1 MTTVEPD
8 TLRLAAIV
16 NASDD
21 AIISHSLDGIIESW
35 NPAAERLFGYA
46 AAEAIG
52 RPIGIIV
59 SIERQADEQRL
70 LDEVRQ
76 GTSVRHVETKAVTK
90 SGASIDVSLAV
101 SPLTTSLGEIIGVV
115 RIVRD
120 ISSARMI
127 ERELARLGSIVDSA
141 DDAIVS
147 KDLDGIVQ
155 TWNKAA
161 EQMFGYMAEEMI
173 GRSITTLIPAD
184 RRQEE
189 AEVLGRIRQ
198 GQRVDHFETIRQRK
212 DGSLLEVSLTISP
225 IRTSNGTIVG
235 ASKIA
240 REITTRKRLERDA
253 SRLAAIVS
261 SSDDAIAS
269 KDLNGIV
276 QTWNAAAERMFGYTA
291 DDIIG
296 KSIALIIPPDRL
308 SEEEEVLRRIRAGK
322 SVDNFDTVRRR
333 KDGSVI
339 EISLTVSPIRDH
351 RGTVI
356 GASKIA
362 RDISSQRRLARAAED
377 ANRVKDEFLAML
389 SHELRTPLNAVL
401 GYTHMLRRGQ
411 FTDER
416 QDRAID
422 TIERNANVLS
432 QLVADVLDVS
442 AIVTGKVQLKLGP
455 CNLAQLAG
463 AAIDVVRPSADAKGI
478 ALTLEAP
485 AKPMPIQCDGARL
498 QQVFWNLL
506 ANAVKFTPP
515 GGRIDVRVQQDA
527 SGHASVT
534 VADSGAG
541 IRRESLP
548 YIFQRFWQGERAHQ
562 AKGGLGLGLALAR
575 HFTELH
581 GGSISADS
589 AGEGRGATFTVELP
603 LFHSA
608 TARAHTG

>member
-21 AIISHSLDGIIESW
+21 AIISHSLDGTIETW
-35 NPAAERLFGYA
+35 NPAAERLFGYP

-52 RPIGIIV
+52 RPISIIV
-59 SIERQADEQRL
+59 AEDRRADEQRL
-70 LDEVRQ
+70 TDEVRR
-76 GTSVRHVETKAVTK
+76 GTSARHVETMAATK
-90 SGASIDVSLAV
+90 SGASIDVSLSV
-101 SPLTTSLGEIIGVV
+101 SPLTTPTGEIVGVV

-120 ISSARMI
+120 ISRARLI
-127 ERELARLGSIVDSA
+127 ERELGRLGVIVDSA

-147 KDLDGIVQ
+147 KDLNGIVQ

-161 EQMFGYMAEEMI
+161 EQMFGYRAEEI
-173 GRSITTLIPAD
+173 VGQSITILIPTD

-198 GQRVDHFETIRQRK
+198 GERVDHFETIRQRK

-253 SRLAAIVS
+253 SRLAAIVNS
-261 SSDDAIAS
+261 SEDAIAS

-291 DDIIG
+291 DDIVG

-308 SEEEEVLRRIRAGK
+308 PEEEEVLRQIRAGK
-322 SVDNFDTVRRR
+322 SVENFDTVRRR
-333 KDGSVI
+333 KDGSLV
-339 EISLTVSPIRDH
+339 EISLTVSPIRDE
-351 RGTVI
+351 RGTVV

-362 RDISSQRRLARAAED
+362 RDISAQRRLARAAED

-401 GYTHMLRRGQ
+401 GYTHMLRSGQ

-416 QDRAID
+416 ENRAID

-442 AIVTGKVQLKLGP
+442 AIVTGKVQLKPTP
-455 CNLAQLAG
+455 CDLPELVA

-478 ALTLEAP
+478 AFALKTPGKA
-485 AKPMPIQCDGARL
+485 MPIRCDGARL

-506 ANAVKFTPP
+506 TNAVKFTPP
-515 GGRIDVRVQQDA
+515 GGRIDVRVEQDA
-527 SGHASVT
+527 GGHARVT
-534 VADSGAG
+534 VADTGSG

-548 YIFQRFWQGERAHQ
+548 YIFQRFWQGERVHSP
-562 AKGGLGLGLALAR
+562 KGGLGLGLALAR

-581 GGSISADS
+581 GGSISAAS

-603 LFHSA
+603 RFYSA

>member
-1 MTTVEPD
+1 M
-8 TLRLAAIV
+8 
-16 NASDD
+16 
-21 AIISHSLDGIIESW
+21 
-35 NPAAERLFGYA
+35 
-46 AAEAIG
+46 
-52 RPIGIIV
+52 
-59 SIERQADEQRL
+59 
-70 LDEVRQ
+70 
-76 GTSVRHVETKAVTK
+76 
-90 SGASIDVSLAV
+90 
-101 SPLTTSLGEIIGVV
+101 
-115 RIVRD
+115 
-120 ISSARMI
+120 
-127 ERELARLGSIVDSA
+127 
-141 DDAIVS
+141 
-147 KDLDGIVQ
+147 
-155 TWNKAA
+155 
-161 EQMFGYMAEEMI
+161 
-173 GRSITTLIPAD
+173 
-184 RRQEE
+184 
-189 AEVLGRIRQ
+189 
-198 GQRVDHFETIRQRK
+198 
-212 DGSLLEVSLTISP
+212 
-225 IRTSNGTIVG
+225 
-235 ASKIA
+235 
-240 REITTRKRLERDA
+240 
-253 SRLAAIVS
+253 
-261 SSDDAIAS
+261 
-269 KDLNGIV
+269 V

-308 SEEEEVLRRIRAGK
+308 FEEEEVLRRIRAGK

-333 KDGSVI
+333 KDGSLI
-339 EISLTVSPIRDH
+339 EISLTVSPIRDD

-362 RDISSQRRLARAAED
+362 RDISSQRRLARAADD

-455 CNLAQLAG
+455 CNLAQLAT
-463 AAIDVVRPSADAKGI
+463 AAVDVVRPSADAKGI

-485 AKPMPIQCDGARL
+485 AKLMPIQCDGARL

-515 GGRIDVRVQQDA
+515 GGRIEVRVQQDA
-527 SGHASVT
+527 GGHACVT
-534 VADSGAG
+534 VADTGAG
-541 IRRESLP
+541 IRRDSLP
-548 YIFQRFWQGERAHQ
+548 YIFQRFWQGERAHS

-581 GGSISADS
+581 GGSISAAS

-608 TARAHTG
+608 AARAHAG